1 MGRSLDN
8 GSPDTAKSRATSS
21 ICISS
26 YHHRSSE
33 AGELSKPGTLQAQS
47 GSSRP
52 VKLPRGSSFE
62 KWSYQTLTLTTLGIS
77 TTIPRHR
84 HFRVFVLVTTPAA
97 FELSLFHSS
106 YALLWL
112 DQATLSVRERRGV
125 DLGCLGRR
133 EGLSDRPK
141 GTKLSGSFTN
151 LSWIYPPFTTPDL
164 ATNLGMDPSTNGSAL
179 PIALRR
185 TKRRASDISPI
196 KSTSQNETAP
206 TTPTI
211 RRASKRV
218 RFSAGDF
225 PSVTSTHVA
234 NTTGLTPA
242 VGRATL
248 QTPKSKRPATPA
260 RTAAEDLSSSP
271 VPDTEYVQFTPLRQA
286 LDERCKRRI
295 RRNHLSEEIND
306 YEADKRTNA
315 QLRKELKE
323 KNTELQR
330 LQAGL
335 DAAKTSTKAQRASVS
350 EIAAA
355 QSRVAEVEEELDTLR
370 RSFGLSETL
379 PQTNETWDHIHR
391 TGNGPNSEGGD
402 TILIY
407 EDDADPY
414 VEQNEDAQ
422 PNPQDQADAALMGLE
437 LESARKAKQSMLSS
451 FSRTNRSFTN
461 DLDFADS
468 PSKPQD
474 TTTSAAPPTTPPTL
488 HHNLSKQLKATISRA
503 EDAELALT
511 ALEGEVRALGFTS
524 TPSTSVSAS
533 LTALADHFRSIR
545 LELERLMPGETTISL
560 SNNAELCPELMRRIT
575 SLISKLHSR
584 EAELKSLRNQERSL
598 KGNFDHAL
606 LAAHKAD
613 AKIKDLEKALDQMA
627 EESMETRMRAQ
638 EFQRQ
643 CDEST
648 KDNEKL
654 QAALEKYRGEVK
666 RLEDLIEKTEGEH
679 QIAMQQV
686 KEESSSAWERVDEM
700 EAKVSAEETGR
711 RKAEESA
718 VSRLKR
724 IQDLEAALQEAR
736 EWAEKVQERLT
747 TAEDQQTLRTEEK
760 GALNARI
767 SGLATALASAN
778 AEVEKLRQTN
788 MRLEQQYRTE
798 VAQGE
803 QTVSRMHEELIKAAT
818 RITEAGKGY
827 KRGSKVRLA
836 NWELGSDDVDVDER
850 GMPMTPVSVVRF
862 AEESE
867 EFGGESD
874 SLPGSVQIQRGK
886 HTRAEFK
893 KLLTPEMSARA
904 KKGRRRYDSGI
915 GMSPL
920 TESAAEGD
928 SGIGSTTPE
937 LSSEADVEMEDGKGV
952 GVY

>member
-1 MGRSLDN
+1 M
-8 GSPDTAKSRATSS
+8 
-21 ICISS
+21 
-26 YHHRSSE
+26 
-33 AGELSKPGTLQAQS
+33 
-47 GSSRP
+47 
-52 VKLPRGSSFE
+52 
-62 KWSYQTLTLTTLGIS
+62 
-77 TTIPRHR
+77 
-84 HFRVFVLVTTPAA
+84 
-97 FELSLFHSS
+97 
-106 YALLWL
+106 
-112 DQATLSVRERRGV
+112 
-125 DLGCLGRR
+125 
-133 EGLSDRPK
+133 
-141 GTKLSGSFTN
+141 
-151 LSWIYPPFTTPDL
+151 
-164 ATNLGMDPSTNGSAL
+164 
-179 PIALRR
+179 ALRR
-185 TKRRASDISPI
+185 TKRRATDISPI
-196 KSTSQNETAP
+196 KSTSHNDTAP
-206 TTPTI
+206 ATPTI

-218 RFSAGDF
+218 RFSAGDV
-225 PSVTSTHVA
+225 PSVTSINLA
-234 NTTGLTPA
+234 STTGLTPA

-248 QTPKSKRPATPA
+248 QTPKSKRPVTPA
-260 RTAAEDLSSSP
+260 RTAAEELSSSP
-271 VPDTEYVQFTPLRQA
+271 APDTEYVQFTPLRQA

-295 RRNHLSEEIND
+295 RRNHLSEEVND

-330 LQAGL
+330 LQTGL
-335 DAAKTSTKAQRASVS
+335 DAAKTSTKTQRASTA

-355 QSRVAEVEEELDTLR
+355 QSRVAEVEEELNTLR

-379 PQTNETWDHIHR
+379 PQTEETWDHIPR

-407 EDDADPY
+407 EDDVDPY
-414 VEQNEDAQ
+414 VEQNKDAQ

-451 FSRTNRSFTN
+451 FSRTNRSFTI

-468 PSKPQD
+468 PSKPQET
-474 TTTSAAPPTTPPTL
+474 TTTSTAPPTTPRTL
-488 HHNLSKQLKATISRA
+488 HLHLSKQLKATISRA

-524 TPSTSVSAS
+524 TPSTSVSGS

-560 SNNAELCPELMRRIT
+560 SDNAELFPELMRKMT
-575 SLISKLHSR
+575 SLISSLHSR
-584 EAELKSLRNQERSL
+584 EVELKSLRNQERSL

-606 LAAHKAD
+606 LAADKAG

-638 EFQRQ
+638 ESQRQ
-643 CDEST
+643 RDEST

-654 QAALEKYRGEVK
+654 QVALEKYRGEIK

-736 EWAEKVQERLT
+736 ESAEKVQEGLT
-747 TAEDQQTLRTEEK
+747 TAENQHAEEK
-760 GALNARI
+760 GAFNARI
-767 SGLATALASAN
+767 SGFPTALASAN
-778 AEVEKLRQTN
+778 AEVDKLRQTN

-803 QTVSRMHEELIKAAT
+803 QTVRRMHEELIKAAT

-827 KRGSKVRLA
+827 RRGSKVRMA
-836 NWELGSDDVDVDER
+836 NWELESDDVDVDAR

-862 AEESE
+862 AEDADEVAYGDGDGSGSE
-867 EFGGESD
+867 
-874 SLPGSVQIQRGK
+874 SLPGSVQMSRGK
-886 HTRAEFK
+886 KSRSK
-893 KLLTPEMSARA
+893 VMLLTPVPSAM
-904 KKGRRRYDSGI
+904 KMKGRRKYDSGI
-915 GMSPL
+915 GMSPF
-920 TESAAEGD
+920 TESESEVDGDGDGDGD
-928 SGIGSTTPE
+928 SGLGSTTPEE
-937 LSSEADVEMEDGKGV
+937 LSSEADVDMTEDGEV
-952 GVY
+952 AGVY